1 VGVSEDLK
9 YTHEH
14 IKAYKSTH
22 IRTILN
28 KVRKVVR
35 NFTLN
40 CKNMKNTMLR
50 YVFDKKKQSSI
61 VEVGLLQIEVRLVGT
76 NVTSYIST
84 GIKLT
89 KAQFSDKNGFT
100 CIKHPNA
107 TNLMYKART
116 MFNLVES
123 FVQSDKCKEISDVR
137 NWDKVD
143 VCDYSVV
150 GFIKERLKKKDP
162 SFSVIEYH
170 NSLIKRIEEFG
181 KFKTFDDLTYLNLL
195 DFDSYLRKTIKS
207 QPTLY
212 KRHTAFKGYVR
223 MAIKAGLCKY
233 DPYTD
238 FEYKKGKSKE
248 ATFLTEEEVG
258 LIQNFTPPSDS
269 LKRIKDLFILQCFTG
284 MAYVDLMAFDKSKIK
299 MLGEN
304 KILSSTRTKTDESY
318 ISLLLPEAEAIL
330 LKYDYVLPRITN
342 EKYND
347 YLKLVGAGA
356 GLNKNL
362 TTHVARHT
370 YATYLLN
377 RNIPIETVSRCMG
390 HANIRMTQNY
400 ARMLGKKVVDD
411 MQVLLK

>member
-1 VGVSEDLK
+1 
-9 YTHEH
+9 
-14 IKAYKSTH
+14 
-22 IRTILN
+22 
-28 KVRKVVR
+28 
-35 NFTLN
+35 
-40 CKNMKNTMLR
+40 MKNIILR
-50 YVFDKKKQSSI
+50 YVFDKNKRIKNNTDL
-61 VEVGLLQIEVRLVGT
+61 GLLQIEVRLSGT
-76 NVTSYIST
+76 NKSSYVST
-84 GIKLT
+84 GIKLS

-100 CIKHPNA
+100 CMKHERA
-107 TNLMYKART
+107 SIIMQKART

-181 KFKTFDDLTYLNLL
+181 KFKTFDDLTYINLL
-195 DFDSYLRKTIKS
+195 DFDAYLRKTIKS

-284 MAYVDLMAFDKSKIK
+284 MAYVDLMAFDKSKIQ

-330 LKYDYVLPRITN
+330 LKYDYILPRITN

-356 GLNKNL
+356 GINKNL

-390 HANIRMTQNY
+390 HSNIKMTQVY

>member
-1 VGVSEDLK
+1 
-9 YTHEH
+9 
-14 IKAYKSTH
+14 
-22 IRTILN
+22 
-28 KVRKVVR
+28 
-35 NFTLN
+35 
-40 CKNMKNTMLR
+40 MKNTILR
-50 YVFDKKKQSSI
+50 YVFDKNKRIKNNTDL
-61 VEVGLLQIEVRLVGT
+61 GLLQIEVRLSGT
-76 NVTSYIST
+76 NKSSYVST
-84 GIKLT
+84 GIKLS

-100 CIKHPNA
+100 CMKHERA
-107 TNLMYKART
+107 SIIMQKART

-162 SFSVIEYH
+162 SFSVVEYH

-195 DFDSYLRKTIKS
+195 DFDAYLRKTIKS

-284 MAYVDLMAFDKSKIK
+284 MAYVDLMAFDKSKIQ

-356 GLNKNL
+356 GINKNL

-377 RNIPIETVSRCMG
+377 RDIPIETVSRCMG

-400 ARMLGKKVVDD
+400 ARMLGKKVVND

>member
-1 VGVSEDLK
+1 
-9 YTHEH
+9 
-14 IKAYKSTH
+14 
-22 IRTILN
+22 
-28 KVRKVVR
+28 
-35 NFTLN
+35 
-40 CKNMKNTMLR
+40 MKNTILR
-50 YVFDKKKQSSI
+50 YVFDKNKRIKNNTDL
-61 VEVGLLQIEVRLVGT
+61 GLLQIEVRLSGT
-76 NVTSYIST
+76 NKSSYVST
-84 GIKLT
+84 GIKLS

-100 CIKHPNA
+100 CMKHERA
-107 TNLMYKART
+107 SIIMQKART

-162 SFSVIEYH
+162 SFSVVEYH

-195 DFDSYLRKTIKS
+195 DFDAYLRKTIKS

-284 MAYVDLMAFDKSKIK
+284 MAYVDLMAFDKSKIQ